1 MQFNSS
7 ISPTDAAL
15 SLLEYCSARDWSGHD
30 PYDALNSELFKAL
43 PFLDSRLPRLVM
55 TQLLKRSPVDVRGLL
70 RVPPTQNAKALGL
83 FLQACL
89 KLDRAGLLKQPELIS
104 GLIDKILAGRSPG
117 FDYWAWGYSFPWQTR
132 TIVVPR
138 GTPNLVCTTFVATAL
153 LDAYD
158 ATGDVRCLEAAT
170 SAANYMVNEL
180 FWSEGEINSFNYPLK
195 TSRSRIHNANFL
207 AAAFLCR
214 VSKLT
219 SEKKYLASAFAVAR
233 YSASKQAPDG
243 SWVYGELPKQDWIDN
258 FHTGYNL
265 AGLRDIG
272 LYANT
277 GEFEDTL
284 RRGFRFYR
292 EHFVRDDGAPKYFH
306 DRAYPIDVHCL
317 SQSIITLTEFRDLH
331 PPSIEV
337 ARKVYA
343 WGAANMRDKEGFFYY
358 RVLPW
363 CKIRTCYMRWGQAWM
378 LLSLSTLVEAEQGK
392 KVEAV
397 LAT

>member
-1 MQFNSS
+1 MQFDSM

-15 SLLEYCSARDWSGHD
+15 SLLEYCCARDWSGHD

-89 KLDRAGLLKQPELIS
+89 KLDRAALLKQRELIS
-104 GLIDKILAGRSPG
+104 GLIDKILATRSAG

-132 TIVVPR
+132 TMVVPR
-138 GTPNLVCTTFVATAL
+138 GTPNLVCTTFVANAL

-158 ATGDVRCLEAAT
+158 ATEDVRCLEAAT
-170 SAANYMVNEL
+170 SAADYMVGQL
-180 FWSEGEINSFNYPLK
+180 FWSEGEVNSFNYPLK
-195 TSRSRIHNANFL
+195 TSCSRIHNANFL

-214 VSKLT
+214 VSQLT
-219 SEKKYLASAFAVAR
+219 GEKKYVAPAFAVAR

-243 SWVYGELPKQDWIDN
+243 SWVYGELPTQQWIDN

-272 LYANT
+272 RYANT
-277 GEFEDTL
+277 GEFEDSL

-292 EHFVRDDGAPKYFH
+292 EHFVRSDGAPKYFH
-306 DRAYPIDVHCL
+306 NGVYPIDVHCL

-331 PPSIEV
+331 PPSIDL

-343 WGAANMRDKEGFFYY
+343 WGAANMRDKEAFFYY

-363 CKIRTCYMRWGQAWM
+363 CKIRTSYMRWGQAWM
-378 LLSLSTLVEAEQGK
+378 LLSLSTLVEAEQAQ
-392 KVEAV
+392 KVETA

>member
-1 MQFNSS
+1 MRSRDA
-7 ISPTDAAL
+7 ITPAEAAL
-15 SLLEYCSARDWSGHD
+15 SLLQYCRSRNWAGHD
-30 PYDALNSELFKAL
+30 PYDALNSELFKAIPIL
-43 PFLDSRLPRLVM
+43 NSRLPRLVM

-89 KLDRAGLLKQPELIS
+89 KLDRVGLLKDAKLIPD
-104 GLIDKILAGRSPG
+104 LINKILESRSTG
-117 FDYWAWGYSFPWQTR
+117 IDYWAWGYSFPWQGR
-132 TIVVPR
+132 TMIVPR
-138 GTPNLVCTTFVATAL
+138 GAANLVCTTFVATAL

-158 ATGDVRCLEAAT
+158 ETADARCLEAAA
-170 SAANYMVNEL
+170 SAADYIVNEL
-180 FWSEGEINSFNYPLK
+180 FWSEGEICSLSYPLK
-195 TSRSRIHNANFL
+195 TSRSLVHNANFL

-219 SEKKYLASAFAVAR
+219 GERRYLEPAFAVAR
-233 YSASKQAPDG
+233 YSVSKQAPDG
-243 SWVYGELPKQDWIDN
+243 SWLYGEWPTQQWIDN

-272 LYANT
+272 RYANT
-277 GEFEDTL
+277 GEFEDSL

-292 EHFVRDDGAPKYFH
+292 EHFVRSDGAPKYFH
-306 DRAYPIDVHCL
+306 DRVYPIDVHCL

-331 PPSIEV
+331 PPSIEL

-363 CKIRTCYMRWGQAWM
+363 CKIRTSYMRWGQAWM
-378 LLSLSTLVEAEQGK
+378 LLSLSTLLEAEQGQ
-392 KVEAV
+392 KVETA
-397 LAT
+397 LAS